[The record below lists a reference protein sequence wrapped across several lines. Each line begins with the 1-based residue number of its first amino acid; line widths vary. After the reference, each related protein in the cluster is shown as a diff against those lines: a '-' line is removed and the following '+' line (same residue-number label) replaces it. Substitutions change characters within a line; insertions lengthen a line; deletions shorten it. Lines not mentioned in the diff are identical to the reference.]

1 MMGWCPGGGGQVRCR
16 VGEDMGRFA
25 LSSGPKMLVR
35 NFNQI
40 AQLPD
45 PRAATSRL
53 HLSQK
58 EASPAQPPGVSHVFA
73 SARAERES
81 FGPESWRCTRRVFTA
96 SLTRAVT
103 AGTRIGQSIAGLS

>member
-1 MMGWCPGGGGQVRCR
+1 MPCRGGR
-16 VGEDMGRFA
+16 GRFA

-53 HLSQK
+53 HLSQT
-58 EASPAQPPGVSHVFA
+58 EASPAQPPGVSHVLQ
-73 SARAERES
+73 ARARGAGKFRS
-81 FGPESWRCTRRVFTA
+81 RKLVLYPASVHIQFDSCSDSGDQDRPVDCRVE
-96 SLTRAVT
+96 L
-103 AGTRIGQSIAGLS
+103 AGKEPFVRLR